1 MAGTWKDPARSTRRA
16 RACRR
21 LRDGS
26 SPFGWLPPAPS
37 RKRVGLRENER
48 PPQPG
53 RSHFLL
59 SRDKNAFVGPSS
71 SWSLLSLSLSLSCPL
86 ARSAGVSAGRE
97 ELPGGAMHL
106 LQLPR
111 VRRADA
117 PVETPV
123 PRYQALGCP
132 VGSRVRGRP
141 LHTRRLPSGDGG
153 EGTPWP
159 GVGRWTVRPGGRGQ
173 VTGHREEE
181 SASLTHGAG
190 AGPPGTVRRG
200 IRPFRS
206 PALGSSVRA
215 MGGRS

>member
-71 SWSLLSLSLSLSCPL
+71 SWSLLSLSLSLSLALSLAPQECPPDG
-86 ARSAGVSAGRE
+86 RSFRE
-97 ELPGGAMHL
+97 E
-106 LQLPR
+106 Q
-111 VRRADA
+111 
-117 PVETPV
+117 
-123 PRYQALGCP
+123 CISFN
-132 VGSRVRGRP
+132 SRVYDGRTHQWKP
-141 LHTRRLPSGDGG
+141 LYPGTRPWAAQWGAECEGGPSTPDGSLL
-153 EGTPWP
+153 GT
-159 GVGRWTVRPGGRGQ
+159 VGRGHPGPGWAGGR
-173 VTGHREEE
+173 
-181 SASLTHGAG
+181 
-190 AGPPGTVRRG
+190 
-200 IRPFRS
+200 
-206 PALGSSVRA
+206 
-215 MGGRS
+215 